1 MSDMRIGTGYDVHR
15 LVEKRKLI
23 LGGVEIPFQ
32 KGLLGHSDADVL
44 LHAVCDALLGTLAM
58 GDIGQHFP
66 DSDPA
71 YRGIASSRLLA
82 LTRDKIIAAGFAII
96 NLDCTVFAQAPRLAP
111 YRRRM
116 RQSIA
121 DILGLDAGRISGKAT
136 TTEGLGP
143 MGRGE
148 GIAAA
153 CTVLLKNC
161 QISGVGDQ
169 LENGKD

>member
-1 MSDMRIGTGYDVHR
+1 MADMRIGTGYDVHR
-15 LVEKRKLI
+15 LVGDRKLI
-23 LGGVEIPFQ
+23 LGGVEIPFV

-44 LHAVCDALLGTLAM
+44 LHAVCDALLGALGL

-71 YRGIASSRLLA
+71 YLGIASTRLLV
-82 LTRDKIIAAGFAII
+82 LTSEKVARAGFTIV
-96 NLDCTVFAQAPRLAP
+96 NLDSTVFAQAPRLAP
-111 YRRRM
+111 YRDRM
-116 RQSIA
+116 RKTMA
-121 DILGLDAGRISGKAT
+121 ELLGLPPARVSVKAT

-153 CTVLLKNC
+153 CTVLLERR
-161 QISGVGDQ
+161 QTPGR
-169 LENGKD
+169 